1 MGRYVS
7 ECLSPQPVLAEV
19 TWTVGGVTT
28 RWTTKNMVNGDVSVS
43 ADAWGFLLQQDRFP
57 GVSAGT
63 PDEPFFSSALLA
75 DPAPAAAAA
84 GISLSGPTV
93 TGGNQLPIMP
103 SFEVRFAGER
113 GDYTPPFARVQAI
126 AGGGT
131 SGPALYYE
139 RTQPMTIECYPAPAL
154 DAETATFNAV
164 AVLDALERGFR
175 RQGVADGF
183 PLKVPLYDYDNVPL
197 TEAGTDRLPHD
208 FMRVL
213 DFSPRTLPDPID
225 PRRVAAIADVR
236 VAWRIDQEPRED
248 IEQGRGT
255 RIVGSVTT
263 TVQPS

>member
-1 MGRYVS
+1 
-7 ECLSPQPVLAEV
+7 
-19 TWTVGGVTT
+19 
-28 RWTTKNMVNGDVSVS
+28 
-43 ADAWGFLLQQDRFP
+43 
-57 GVSAGT
+57 
-63 PDEPFFSSALLA
+63 
-75 DPAPAAAAA
+75 
-84 GISLSGPTV
+84 
-93 TGGNQLPIMP
+93 
-103 SFEVRFAGER
+103 
-113 GDYTPPFARVQAI
+113 
-126 AGGGT
+126 
-131 SGPALYYE
+131 
-139 RTQPMTIECYPAPAL
+139 MTIECYPAPAL